1 MSCIIE
7 VNNLVKVY
15 GRKRALDNVSFTLS
29 AGSPIALVGP
39 NGAGKTTLFSSLCGY
54 LNADA
59 GSVQILGC
67 KPGSATLFGR
77 LAALP
82 QDAQLDPRFSASNQ
96 LRLYGQ
102 LQGLDAKAAESETHR
117 VLELVDLKDCYHAKP
132 HELSHGMRKRICIA
146 QTLLS
151 KPEIVLLDEATAGL
165 DPVNAREIRNLV
177 KRLQSET
184 TFILSSHDLVELDDL
199 CDQVLHLQH
208 GKLTAVD
215 RIQEAEL
222 ATLTVKLK
230 ESGTSSHIA
239 LLRTL
244 QGVEEV
250 TVNASGALLIEYRN
264 GQQVDIDVLRLCREQ
279 GWRYKSLVNGKTLE
293 DELFG

>member
-1 MSCIIE
+1 MTMIIE
-7 VNNLVKVY
+7 VKDLVKTY
-15 GRKRALDNVSFTLS
+15 GRKRALDNVSFTLN

-39 NGAGKTTLFSSLCGY
+39 NGAGKTTLFSTLCGY
-54 LNADA
+54 LNADS
-59 GSVQILGC
+59 GSVSIFGH
-67 KPGSATLFGR
+67 KPGSDGLFGR

-82 QDAQLDPRFSASNQ
+82 QDAQLDPRFSVSNQ
-96 LRLYGQ
+96 LCLYGQ
-102 LQGLDAKAAESETHR
+102 LQGLDKKTAENETHR
-117 VLELVDLKDCYHAKP
+117 VLELVDLKDCFHSKP

-151 KPEIVLLDEATAGL
+151 RPEVVLLDEATAGL

-177 KRLQSET
+177 RTLQSDT

-199 CDQVLHLQH
+199 CDQVLHLQQ

-215 RIQEAEL
+215 RIAQAEL

-230 ESGTSSHIA
+230 ETGTYGHVEQ
-239 LLRTL
+239 LKTL
-244 QGVEEV
+244 QGVENV
-250 TVNASGALLIEYRN
+250 SLNASGAILIEYRS
-264 GQQVDIDVLRLCREQ
+264 GQQVDIDVLQLCRAQ
-279 GWRYKSLVNGKTLE
+279 GWHYKSLVNGKTLE